1 MALVNVSGGGAVP
14 VEPEK
19 RKPGVVLEAMTVPDL
34 LVLRAQVDALL
45 PVRKLKDVN
54 LETELVLQVQALQAL
69 QNAVIQDEDTPANQ
83 RSQCASA
90 LSSALVNLVKL
101 QNDLYTSER
110 LKKIEAALITCLG
123 ELPMESQEGFLVAY
137 ETAISQGG

>member
-1 MALVNVSGGGAVP
+1 MTLIKVSGGGTLP
-14 VEPEK
+14 VEPK
-19 RKPGVVLEAMTVPDL
+19 RKEPGMVLAAMTIPDL

-45 PVRKLKDVN
+45 PIRKLKDVN

-69 QNAVIQDEDTPANQ
+69 QNDVIQDEDTPANQ

-90 LSSALVNLVKL
+90 LSTALVNLVKL

-110 LKKIEAALITCLG
+110 LKKIEAALIASLG
-123 ELPMESQEGFLVAY
+123 GLPMEAQEEFLVAY
-137 ETAISQGG
+137 EAAIGATQ